1 MIPEVFAFSK
11 KKWAKL
17 SVDDQA
23 LIIKLAKEA
32 QAEERVLWAQ
42 YVEKSTKKLQEQGV
56 QFIDVDKQPFVD
68 ATASVREKY
77 GKQFSALMQEIQD
90 TK

>member
-1 MIPEVFAFSK
+1 MLVFSK

-17 SVDDQA
+17 SSDDQA
-23 LIIKLAKEA
+23 LIAKLAKEA

-42 YVEKSTKKLQEQGV
+42 YVEKSTKKLQQQGV

-68 ATASVREKY
+68 ATAPVREKY
-77 GKQFSALMQEIQD
+77 SQQFSSLMQAIQN
-90 TK
+90 TR